1 MLKFELQSGKI
12 LEIQLAKTEDA
23 WNLYCVIVQECKG
36 TGLDL
41 KIAQEDTIADLIMR
55 NTEALL
61 NVISSKPVLEAIKD
75 CSSRNLYN
83 KQKFSMDLFEDEK
96 ARGDFIGVM
105 AVTAIENI
113 RPFFPSLH
121 IILETV
127 ESGFLK

>member
-12 LEIQLAKTEDA
+12 LEIDLAKTEDA
-23 WNLYCVIVQECKG
+23 WNLYCAIVNECKG

-41 KIAQEDTIADLIMR
+41 KIAEEDTIADLIMR

-61 NVISSKPVLEAIKD
+61 NIISSKQVLEATKD
-75 CSSRNLYN
+75 CSLRNLYD

-96 ARGDFIGVM
+96 ARGDFIPVM

-113 RPFFPSLH
+113 RPFFPNLH
-121 IILETV
+121 IILGQV